1 MATRHSLHLAL
12 DMPLKKLTP
21 VMADPV
27 KASTSVKNQVQ
38 IRNTA
43 EAVAGSSVPPQKP
56 SQQALLGS
64 SDSLAKSKLAD
75 EKPVLKG
82 NLISNPVVKSTTAA
96 SGTRIDLSSNTV
108 SQFKV
113 AQVKHSVDTKPAVSS
128 LTKPSNLP
136 SDPKVHSN
144 ITDVSLAL
152 CTSSI
157 KAASPRIE
165 NSLTILS
172 VLSQQNKHVT
182 PLADKVP
189 LKQDVNPPK
198 EFRVSDPS
206 STTKEKV
213 QGNEPP
219 KVTTGSQVDS
229 NLEKGRLDE
238 GQEKS
243 TLVKISFDKEI
254 SKDKAN
260 PVACEEQ
267 GSVKKATENSNL
279 DKGSENLDQDKK
291 INSINGS
298 SNHQNMNDKH
308 VNLPV
313 NDECSQSV
321 KVVKTGGES

>member
-136 SDPKVHSN
+136 SDPK
-144 ITDVSLAL
+144 
-152 CTSSI
+152 
-157 KAASPRIE
+157 
-165 NSLTILS
+165 
-172 VLSQQNKHVT
+172 NKHVT